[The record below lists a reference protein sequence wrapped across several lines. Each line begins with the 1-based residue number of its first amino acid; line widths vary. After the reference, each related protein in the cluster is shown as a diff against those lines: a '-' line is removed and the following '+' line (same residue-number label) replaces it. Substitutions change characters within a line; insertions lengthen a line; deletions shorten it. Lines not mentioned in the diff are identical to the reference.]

1 MRIGLIP
8 LFTLVLF
15 PKSNLADEFHG
26 GGLVTKSCPTLAIPW
41 TVAHQA
47 PLFMGFSMQEYWSG
61 VPFPSPGDFPDP
73 GVEPRS
79 PALQA
84 DDLPTEL
91 RGKPDELHSQC
102 II

>member
-1 MRIGLIP
+1 
-8 LFTLVLF
+8 
-15 PKSNLADEFHG
+15 
-26 GGLVTKSCPTLAIPW
+26 
-41 TVAHQA
+41 
-47 PLFMGFSMQEYWSG
+47 MQEYWSG

-79 PALQA
+79 PVLQA
-84 DDLPTEL
+84 GDLPTEL